1 MLYYKII
8 NMSKIKKSLKLGLFE
23 SNFLRKYHIAIPK
36 IRKRENVIKYKNK
49 FKDKVIIVTGASSGI
64 GRACAFEFA
73 NNSAKIVLASRRG
86 EELIKI
92 ENKIIE
98 KGGQA
103 FSIVTDVRKIDDCQN
118 LINKTVEK
126 YGKIDILI
134 NNAGISMRASFE
146 EIDLSVIKDLMD
158 TNFYGAVYCTKFALP
173 YLLKHKGTV
182 IGISSISG
190 LTPLP
195 GRTGYCASKYAMDG
209 FLNTLRL
216 ENKKRGLNVLVVHP
230 GFTSS
235 NIRNIALNKNGKPQ
249 KETPRNEEE
258 MMSAERVAQ
267 IITKATLKR
276 ERDLILTPQGRLV
289 VWLHKNFP
297 GITDRIILHEM
308 AKEPDSP
315 F

>member
-1 MLYYKII
+1 MNKFSKLFRNTSI
-8 NMSKIKKSLKLGLFE
+8 NKNLLKKYNILMPKIKK
-23 SNFLRKYHIAIPK
+23 
-36 IRKRENVIKYKNK
+36 RENTIK
-49 FKDKVIIVTGASSGI
+49 FKPKFNDKVIIITGASSGI
-64 GRACAFEFA
+64 GRACAMEFA
-73 NNSAKIVLASRRG
+73 QNGAKIVLAARRENELKKVEENIKKQGG
-86 EELIKI
+86 EAISVI
-92 ENKIIE
+92 
-98 KGGQA
+98 
-103 FSIVTDVRKIDDCQN
+103 TDVKNIGDCKHLID
-118 LINKTVEK
+118 KTIEK
-126 YGKIDILI
+126 YGKIDVLI
-134 NNAGISMRASFE
+134 NNAGISMRAVFE
-146 EIDLSVIKDLMD
+146 DLDLSVIKELMD

-173 YLLKHKGTV
+173 NLLKQKGTV

-195 GRTGYCASKYAMDG
+195 GRTGYSASKHAMEG

-216 ENKKRGLNVLVVHP
+216 ENIKKGLNVLIVHP

-235 NIRNIALNKNGKPQ
+235 NIRNMALDKNGKPQ

-258 MMSAERVAQ
+258 MMSAEKVAQ
-267 IITKATLKR
+267 IIAKATYKR
-276 ERDLILTPQGRLV
+276 ERDLILTQQGRLV

>member
-1 MLYYKII
+1 
-8 NMSKIKKSLKLGLFE
+8 MSKIRKSSKPSLF
-23 SNFLRKYHIAIPK
+23 NNIFLRKYHIAIPK
-36 IRKRENVIKYKNK
+36 MKKRENLIKYKNK

-73 NNSAKIVLASRRG
+73 NNNAKIILASRRE
-86 EELIKI
+86 EELIKL
-92 ENKIIE
+92 ENKIKE

-103 FSIVTDVRKIDDCQN
+103 SSIVTDVRKIDDCQN

-146 EIDLSVIKDLMD
+146 ELDLSVIKDLMD

-173 YLLKHKGTV
+173 YLLKQKGTV

>member
-1 MLYYKII
+1 MNKFNELFRNTNI
-8 NMSKIKKSLKLGLFE
+8 NKNVLKKYNILIPKIKK
-23 SNFLRKYHIAIPK
+23 
-36 IRKRENVIKYKNK
+36 RENIIK
-49 FKDKVIIVTGASSGI
+49 FKPKFNDKVIIITGASSGI
-64 GRACAFEFA
+64 GRACAMEFA
-73 NNSAKIVLASRRG
+73 QNGAKIILAARRENELKKVEEEIKKQGG
-86 EELIKI
+86 EALSVI
-92 ENKIIE
+92 
-98 KGGQA
+98 
-103 FSIVTDVRKIDDCQN
+103 TDVKSIDDCKN
-118 LINKTVEK
+118 LIDKTIEK
-126 YGKIDILI
+126 YGKIDVLI
-134 NNAGISMRASFE
+134 NNAGISMRAIFE
-146 EIDLSVIKDLMD
+146 DLDLSVIKELMD

-173 YLLKHKGTV
+173 YLLKQKGTV

-195 GRTGYCASKYAMDG
+195 GRTGYSASKHAMEG

-216 ENKKRGLNVLVVHP
+216 ENNKKGLNVLIVHP

-235 NIRNIALNKNGKPQ
+235 NIRNMALDKNGKPQ
-249 KETPRNEEE
+249 KETPRDEEK
-258 MMSAERVAQ
+258 MMSSERVAQ
-267 IITKATLKR
+267 IIAKATYKR

>member
-1 MLYYKII
+1 
-8 NMSKIKKSLKLGLFE
+8 MSKIRKFSKLGLFE
-23 SNFLRKYHIAIPK
+23 NNFLRKYHIAIPK
-36 IRKRENVIKYKNK
+36 IKKRENVIKYKNK
-49 FKDKVIIVTGASSGI
+49 FKDKVIIITGASSGI

-73 NNSAKIVLASRRG
+73 NNNAKIVLASRRE

-92 ENKIIE
+92 ENKIKE
-98 KGGQA
+98 KGGEA
-103 FSIVTDVRKIDDCQN
+103 FSIITDVRKIDDCQD

-146 EIDLSVIKDLMD
+146 EINLSVIKDLMD

-173 YLLKHKGTV
+173 YLLKQKGTV

-216 ENKKRGLNVLVVHP
+216 ENKKNGLNVLVVHP
-230 GFTSS
+230 GFTNS

>member
-1 MLYYKII
+1 MG
-8 NMSKIKKSLKLGLFE
+8 KKF
-23 SNFLRKYHIAIPK
+23 SNCRCVHCLRF
-36 IRKRENVIKYKNK
+36 
-49 FKDKVIIVTGASSGI
+49 FK
-64 GRACAFEFA
+64 
-73 NNSAKIVLASRRG
+73 VLTSDHVFPVSWYP
-86 EELIKI
+86 ETTPDNL
-92 ENKIIE
+92 E
-98 KGGQA
+98 KWQMP
-103 FSIVTDVRKIDDCQN
+103 SCKKCN
-118 LINKTVEK
+118 EK

-173 YLLKHKGTV
+173 YLLKQKGTV

-216 ENKKRGLNVLVVHP
+216 ENKKNGLNVLVVHP

>member
-1 MLYYKII
+1 MKNIKKLFPNSYLFSKDLFKRY
-8 NMSKIKKSLKLGLFE
+8 NLQLPKIKE
-23 SNFLRKYHIAIPK
+23 
-36 IRKRENVIKYKNK
+36 RENIIK
-49 FKDKVIIVTGASSGI
+49 FKPKFNDKVIIITGASSGI
-64 GRACAFEFA
+64 GRACALEFA
-73 NNSAKIVLASRRG
+73 QNGAKIVLAARRENELKKVEEKIKKQGG
-86 EELIKI
+86 EALSVI
-92 ENKIIE
+92 
-98 KGGQA
+98 
-103 FSIVTDVRKIDDCQN
+103 TDVKNIDDCKY
-118 LINKTVEK
+118 LIDKTIEK
-126 YGKIDILI
+126 YGKIDVLI
-134 NNAGISMRASFE
+134 NNAGISMRATFE
-146 EIDLSVIKDLMD
+146 DLDLSVIKELMD

-173 YLLKHKGTV
+173 YLLKQEGTV

-195 GRTGYCASKYAMDG
+195 GRTGYSASKHAMEG

-216 ENKKRGLNVLVVHP
+216 ENIKKGLNVLIVHP

-235 NIRNIALNKNGKPQ
+235 NIRNMALDKNGKPQ

-267 IITKATLKR
+267 IIAKATYKR
-276 ERDLILTPQGRLV
+276 ERDLILTSQGKLV